1 MRRVALPFLTL
12 SDDSVVLSDW
22 TIGEPGEPRFPLG
35 EILEDWDYEKDLE
48 VGVDI
53 TIDLDQA
60 ALDLALDATSLKLA
74 AVLVVGTGAGSLPRV
89 THNACI
95 KILDRDETSVR
106 LETALA
112 GHTLSSQLYLEVR
125 ILLDGPTASGNQLS
139 PRFKGAK
146 LWHTDLRVLIEDSG
160 GSRFPIELTSFTDS
174 FQGMPEQNA
183 PWYVQWDPSNFHADF
198 GGNVR
203 LYVNADIEEIA
214 QRFVDGDRLLLQ
226 AIVAD
231 VMTQMITTALDQEN
245 EDDFLVSFE
254 EGSIGQQTRIW
265 IETAFSGQNRQSISV
280 LRRSYPGRFHAS
292 ILAAAELGD
301 EE

>member
-1 MRRVALPFLTL
+1 MRRIALPFLTL
-12 SDDSVVLSDW
+12 SDDSVLLSDW
-22 TIGEPGEPRFPLG
+22 TIGEPDQPRFPLA
-35 EILEDWDYEKDLE
+35 ETLEDWDYEKNLE
-48 VGVDI
+48 IGVEV
-53 TIDLDQA
+53 TVDLDRA
-60 ALDLALDATSLKLA
+60 ALDLSLDATSLKLA

-89 THNACI
+89 THHACI
-95 KILDRDETSVR
+95 RILDLENTCVR
-106 LETALA
+106 LEATLA
-112 GHTLSSQLYLEVR
+112 GHTLSSQLYFEIR
-125 ILLDGPTASGNQLS
+125 ILLHGPVTSGNQLS
-139 PRFKGAK
+139 PRFKGAR
-146 LWHTDLRVLIEDSG
+146 LWQTDLRVLIEDGG

-203 LYVNADIEEIA
+203 LYVNADIGEVA
-214 QRFVDGDRLLLQ
+214 QRFADGDQLLLQ

-245 EDDFLVSFE
+245 EDDFLASFE
-254 EGSIGQQTRIW
+254 EGSIGQQTRVW
-265 IETAFSGQNRQSISV
+265 IETAFKGQNYQSISV